1 MGQISLVS
9 DQLGQYGQYQRSN
22 VCGHGGQCGQSSKVS
37 KVRGQILKVT
47 LVSVVSGHRAGSA
60 VIRENDKYRVSLPG
74 DRQVVSLRA
83 EISSWLLQNANRK
96 PHAGS
101 RSNPLVSATIRLSEV
116 AQTGGGISF
125 RRGDTLFGRRLDWK
139 KYIIVT
145 TATPL
150 QLSSETAPS
159 PVAAPG
165 LQSKGGA
172 DSGSET
178 ETGLT
183 D

>member
-60 VIRENDKYRVSLPG
+60 VIRENDKYRVSHPG

-125 RRGDTLFGRRLDWK
+125 CRYRGDTLFGRRLGWK

-165 LQSKGGA
+165 LQSKEGQIQGQKQKQV
-172 DSGSET
+172 
-178 ETGLT
+178 
-183 D
+183 

>member
-37 KVRGQILKVT
+37 KVRGQRLKVT

-60 VIRENDKYRVSLPG
+60 VIRENDKYCVSHPG

-116 AQTGGGISF
+116 AQTGGAYRFVAIGAI
-125 RRGDTLFGRRLDWK
+125 LCLGRRLEWK

-165 LQSKGGA
+165 LQSKEGQIQGQ
-172 DSGSET
+172 DEQV
-178 ETGLT
+178 
-183 D
+183 